1 LAHLREHPGRGQAIV
16 IVALII
22 VVLFGFLGLAVDGGR
37 AYLDRRA
44 LQAAV
49 DAAALAAAYNYMST
63 TNYSQAEQA
72 ATSLYANNTQLYM
85 SPACSGYGT
94 TSASC
99 VFGDPSGTVL
109 TIAVVNRTIAGVSFT
124 VTTQHSILVT
134 IMQVLGGGPSIP
146 VSATATAVARVRT
159 TTAASI
165 QTLSPDGCGGGG
177 GSYSLRITG
186 TSNTSIVGDVWAN
199 GAITANGGST
209 AAVTG
214 DVVDICPPIPPSISG
229 FTVTGSQANGWA
241 LPDPGYPMP
250 QLNATSRTWSRYG
263 AVALP
268 GTYST
273 DPHLTGGDTCYFLA
287 GGAYTWQAGLTLN
300 GGLVSNE
307 LRPPDEPSVTATTAA
322 LSGTIASIPV
332 LALSVALPP
341 GSTVTASGQA
351 FTVSAGGAA
360 SGATSIPVTS
370 QAVTGTIAGGTTV
383 VTAVRANNQFW
394 NVNGVNCAGS
404 FQPYPN
410 SSGSGNP
417 AIPATTYGVQVTS
430 VRWAPYG
437 VPSCSG
443 PASSSCFLRE
453 SAPSMCR
460 LVDIG
465 GNQVM
470 KLWVSNVP
478 GATNYNVYVSSG
490 SCAGPFGYLGQVNNN
505 ASETNQRVSGCAP
518 TLARNASPPT
528 PFNNCDLDSSSQTFN
543 GNNWAPD
550 FTIPAPDPE
559 GPPAGPAP
567 LPNSNAGPATATP
580 PAGDRA
586 NENQCVS
593 SSGAPVACATTLNSS
608 YITPGAVLFFLP
620 GCGTTSS
627 CCSSAI
633 SMSGGADI
641 YLYSGQQFARI
652 LLYEPGPE
660 QSPPPNTCSNSVA
673 GHGVTSMLGIFYLP
687 AASITITGSSGYL
700 ATIAGG
706 VIAWTA
712 TINGNGSVS
721 IVGDPS
727 LMTWPPSVHLTQ

>member
-1 LAHLREHPGRGQAIV
+1 MAFVQPRSDSGQAIV
-16 IVALII
+16 IVALIL
-22 VVLFGFLGLAVDGGR
+22 VVLFGFLGLAIDGGR

-49 DAAALAAAYNYMST
+49 DAAALAAAYNYMNT

-72 ATSLYANNTQLYM
+72 ATSLYADNSRLYM

-99 VFGDPSGTVL
+99 SFGDPSGTVL
-109 TIAVVNRTIAGVSFT
+109 TISVVNRSIAGVSFA
-124 VTTQHSILVT
+124 VTAQHSIPVT
-134 IMQVLGGGPSIP
+134 IMQVLGAGPSIP
-146 VSATATAVARVRT
+146 VGAAATAVARVRT

-186 TSNTSIVGDVWAN
+186 TSNTNIVGDVWAN

-209 AAVTG
+209 AAVDG
-214 DVVDICPPIPPSISG
+214 DVVDICPPNPPSISN

-241 LPDPGYPMP
+241 LPDPGYAMP
-250 QLNATSRTWSRYG
+250 ALDATSRSWDRYG

-287 GGAYTWQAGLTLN
+287 GGAYTWQAGLTMN

-307 LRPPDEPSVTATTAA
+307 LRSPDEPSLTATDAA
-322 LSGTIASIPV
+322 LSGTISSIPV
-332 LALSVALPP
+332 RALSVAIPG
-341 GSTVTASGQA
+341 GSTVTVSDQA
-351 FTVSAGGAA
+351 FTVSLAGAV
-360 SGATSIPVTS
+360 SGATSIPVNS
-370 QAVTGTIAGGTTV
+370 QAVTGTIATGTTV

-394 NVNGVNCAGS
+394 DVNGVHCGGS

-410 SSGSGNP
+410 SSGVGNP
-417 AIPATTYGVQVTS
+417 AIPATAYGVEVTS

-465 GNQVM
+465 ANQFLKV
-470 KLWVSNVP
+470 WVSNIP
-478 GATNYNVYVSSG
+478 GAMNYNVYVSSG
-490 SCAGPFGYLGQVNNN
+490 SCAGPFGYLGQISNNTN
-505 ASETNQRVSGCAP
+505 MTNQRVTGCAP
-518 TLARNASPPT
+518 NLARNASPPT
-528 PFNNCDLDSSSQTFN
+528 PFNNCDLGSSSHNFN
-543 GNNWAPD
+543 GDNWAPD
-550 FTIPAPDPE
+550 FTIAPPDQE
-559 GPPAGPAP
+559 RPPAGPSP
-567 LPNSNAGPATATP
+567 LPNRVAAAATP
-580 PAGDRA
+580 PRGDRA
-586 NENQCVS
+586 NENQCLTS
-593 SSGAPVACATTLNSS
+593 AGTPVACPATVNSS
-608 YITPGAVLFFLP
+608 YVTPGAVMFFLP
-620 GCGTTSS
+620 GCGTITS

-633 SMSGGADI
+633 SMSGGGDI
-641 YLYSGQQFARI
+641 YLYSGHQFARI
-652 LLYEPGPE
+652 LIYEPGPE

-687 AASITITGSSGYL
+687 AASVTITGSSGYM